1 MRLWNDEAMRPPIN
15 KLTSAPDVTEL
26 TEDVTG
32 GSHPRMVI
40 PQAGDFWQHYYHG
53 TVKVIRRWNNRESI
67 CELPN
72 GKGRRLLHDDLML
85 KKVDAV

>member
-1 MRLWNDEAMRPPIN
+1 MKTPQN
-15 KLTSAPDVTEL
+15 K
-26 TEDVTG
+26 TG
-32 GSHPRMVI
+32 IEPEPRSGSLDAVVI
-40 PQAGDFWQHYYHG
+40 PQAGDFWQHHYHG